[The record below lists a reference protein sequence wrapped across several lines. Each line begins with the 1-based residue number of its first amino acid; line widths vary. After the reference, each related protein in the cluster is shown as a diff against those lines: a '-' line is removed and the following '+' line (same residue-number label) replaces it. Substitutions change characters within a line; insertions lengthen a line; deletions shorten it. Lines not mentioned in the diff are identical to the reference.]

1 LAPVFSAMEEDY
13 YADTRLAACY
23 ALDGILATIGVELGD
38 ERRRAAYPE
47 ILKRMDDSRDDVRVA
62 AARCA
67 RRFFSDACPMDW
79 DETNCL
85 YFLKPFVVHMD
96 DANERVCDAA
106 LDATLAAAA
115 VKPNAVVEALA
126 QARETHRRVGHVE
139 RALDAARAALESR

>member
-1 LAPVFSAMEEDY
+1 MEEDY

-23 ALDGILATIGVELGD
+23 ALDGILATIGVDLGD
-38 ERRRAAYPE
+38 ER
-47 ILKRMDDSRDDVRVA
+47 RDDVRVA

-67 RRFFSDACPMDW
+67 RRFFSDACPTDW

-126 QARETHRRVGHVE
+126 PARE
-139 RALDAARAALESR
+139 